1 MQAQGGRVCHAAA
14 YPRLE
19 SFRPPVVAAFEP
31 GYEGVPGSA
40 TRETTD
46 DKTDNER
53 DCRVDHLLERRT
65 HRWEQLPLPRQPL
78 VGTEQQRNYS
88 AIGDAVNYAKRL
100 QENAKGGQILI
111 SRPAYRQVE
120 DFVRVIE
127 LPPLQVKGRSTPE
140 IVYEVVG
147 LKDRVP

>member
-1 MQAQGGRVCHAAA
+1 LNFGVGINAGEA
-14 YPRLE
+14 
-19 SFRPPVVAAFEP
+19 VV
-31 GYEGVPGSA
+31 G
-40 TRETTD
+40 
-46 DKTDNER
+46 NI
-53 DCRVDHLLERRT
+53 
-65 HRWEQLPLPRQPL
+65 
-78 VGTEQQRNYS
+78 GTEQQRNYS

-111 SRPAYRQVE
+111 SEAAYQQVE

-147 LKDRVP
+147 LKA